1 MSEAK
6 AGKIERKYLA
16 HFIDSSFGDTTENY
30 VRLGKDLEELNTE
43 FNADIET
50 KKNILGELSIVL
62 SGYEASDTVE
72 PYYIEKTDPLSTAI
86 QDIVDNRKVLDDVK
100 TKVVDVY
107 IWKGENT
114 NACEAYREEAYIEIT
129 SFGGDTSGVQTAFTV
144 HRTGSRVKGT
154 FDLTTK
160 TFTVASA

>member
-86 QDIVDNRKVLDDVK
+86 QDIVDTRKVLDDVK

-144 HRTGSRVKGT
+144 HRTGSREKGT